1 MAMKLGL
8 MFVNSGRFSEPRLFT
23 HLAQTAERTGFESL
37 WTVEHV
43 VIPQD
48 YKSPY
53 PYSSS
58 GKIPGREEVP
68 IPDPL
73 LPLAYAAAI
82 TKTIKLATGI
92 LILPQRHPLYVA
104 KEVATLDVLSGGR
117 MMLGIGSG
125 WLKEEFEALGL
136 DFSTRGARTDET
148 IQAMRVLW
156 RENPSSFRGKHISFE
171 PVKSFPKP
179 VQKNGIPIYIGGNS
193 IPAIRRA
200 ARYGDGFI
208 PTPQEDIT
216 PLIKLLRQECDKI
229 GRNINEIDIIWGF
242 YGVPSEDQLKRADDL
257 GIKAIGSGIQ
267 FTNDLNAI
275 TRDLETL
282 ANKLV
287 AR

>member
-1 MAMKLGL
+1 MP
-8 MFVNSGRFSEPRLFT
+8 F
-23 HLAQTAERTGFESL
+23 
-37 WTVEHV
+37 
-43 VIPQD
+43 
-48 YKSPY
+48 
-53 PYSSS
+53 
-58 GKIPGREEVP
+58 
-68 IPDPL
+68 PDPL
-73 LPLAYAAAI
+73 LPLAFAAAV
-82 TKTIKLATGI
+82 TKRIKFSTNVI
-92 LILPQRHPLYVA
+92 ILPHHHPLHLA
-104 KEVATLDVLSGGR
+104 KQLATLDVLSKGR
-117 MMLGIGSG
+117 MRVGIGSG

-242 YGVPSEDQLKRADDL
+242 YSAPSEDQLKRADDL

-267 FTNDLNAI
+267 FTNDLDAI